1 MKKLLAL
8 ALALCL
14 APMVAQAENVRISK
28 DIMSIKATTADGEI
42 EIKRN
47 QDNSATINPSFAKT
61 SRKCPPFCI
70 QPMEVAPGVKTVG
83 ELEVVKYI
91 EKGGLIIDAR
101 TVEWHVRGTIPG
113 SKNIPF
119 TQVAERLGELGCT
132 PHTNTASS
140 KITLSNGEPARW
152 RCSSAKEV
160 LLFCNGLWCGQSP
173 SAIRAML
180 REGYPASKILYYRNG
195 MQGWESVGLTVVE
208 GQM

>member
-8 ALALCL
+8 ALVFAL
-14 APMVAQAENVRISK
+14 APMLAQAENVRITK
-28 DIMSIKATTADGEI
+28 EIMSISANTADGKI

-47 QDNSATINPSFAKT
+47 QDNNATINPSFAKT

-70 QPMEVAPGVKTVG
+70 QPMEVAPGVATVG

-91 EKGGLIIDAR
+91 DAGGLIIDAR

-113 SKNIPF
+113 AVNIPF
-119 TQVAERLGELGCT
+119 TQVADRLNELGCT
-132 PHTNTASS
+132 KGATWDCG
-140 KITLSNGEPARW
+140 K
-152 RCSSAKEV
+152 AKQV

-208 GQM
+208 GSM

>member
-8 ALALCL
+8 AVLLCM
-14 APMVAQAENVRISK
+14 APMAAMAGNVGITK
-28 DIMSIKATTADGEI
+28 EIMSISANTEDGK
-42 EIKRN
+42 IKITRN
-47 QDNSATINPSFAKT
+47 QDNNATINPAFAKT

-70 QPMEVAPGVKTVG
+70 QPMEVAPGIKTVG

-91 EKGGLIIDAR
+91 DKGGLIIDAR

-119 TQVAERLGELGCT
+119 TQIASRLDELGCT
-132 PHTNTASS
+132 KGT
-140 KITLSNGEPARW
+140 KWDCSN
-152 RCSSAKEV
+152 AKEV

-180 REGYPASKILYYRNG
+180 REGYPANKMLYYRNG

-208 GQM
+208 GSM